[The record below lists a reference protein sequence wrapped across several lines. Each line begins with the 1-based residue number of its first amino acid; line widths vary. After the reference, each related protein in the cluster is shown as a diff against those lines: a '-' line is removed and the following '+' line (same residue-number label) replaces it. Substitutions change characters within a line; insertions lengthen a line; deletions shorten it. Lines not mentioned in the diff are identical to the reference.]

1 MNQDIKY
8 DTFVVVLNNKDSDNN
23 NGEFEITFKK
33 PIQLRN
39 DMEVAL
45 THIDIP
51 KNVWS
56 INSSDLFM
64 TLNMNFPAIHEEV
77 QYPAIIE
84 NNLEPWYFL
93 KTYYFS
99 ATNIEEFFSYYE
111 SIKNDIH
118 TLIDKYIVKRIKNYR
133 TDGNDYPDIKVENGL
148 TYNKIGNSRV
158 DRQRGKNGL
167 VTFAYSYFNFSKNL
181 HKILGFDIDKFPN
194 VIYDENTKIAS
205 NESKAINK
213 PDFKKIVDILFVYS
227 YIVKETYFGNT
238 KSNIL
243 TVFPFIKL
251 DKNKIIS
258 YNFEHLFYIPL
269 RVNEIISIK
278 ISIRDS
284 LSNIIIYDE
293 GEISLTLIFRP
304 KEHI

>member
-1 MNQDIKY
+1 MIQDIKS
-8 DTFVVVLNNKDSDNN
+8 DTFVIVLNNNEHNKK
-23 NGEFEITFKK
+23 NGEFAVNFKK

-45 THIDIP
+45 TQINIP
-51 KNVWS
+51 KNVWT
-56 INSSDLFM
+56 INSSDIYM
-64 TLNMNFPAIHEEV
+64 TLNINFPAIHEEV
-77 QYPAIIE
+77 QYPAIIQMP
-84 NNLEPWYFL
+84 LDAWFFT

-99 ATNIEEFFSYYE
+99 ANSIEEFFSYYR
-111 SIKNDIH
+111 SIKNDIN
-118 TLIDKYIVKRIKNYR
+118 TFIDNNLNKRISNYR
-133 TDGNDYPDIKVENGL
+133 TDGNDYPDIKVENEL
-148 TYNKIGNSRV
+148 IYNKIGNSKQ

-181 HKILGFDIDKFPN
+181 HKILGFNLDKFPN

-227 YIVKETYFGNT
+227 DIVKETYVGNT

-243 TVFPFIKL
+243 RVFPVNKL